1 MTGASSVS
9 AAATVKTSLSG
20 VDFTLLSFEAEEQ
33 LSSPFRFQAT
43 VRASTASIDLAGLLG
58 KVASVTITA
67 GGKASRCF
75 AGIVAAATQLDADPR
90 GASYR
95 LELRPALWKLS
106 LASDCRIFQQKT
118 VPEIVQAVLKA
129 DGVGL
134 VKNSLSATYDKQDY
148 VAQFDESDLAFV
160 SRLMERAG
168 IVYFFTHAAEG
179 DTLVLA
185 DDSSPFKP
193 IAGPSALNYRLPQGG
208 ILQADAVSLLTW
220 TAQMATGSV
229 GMGDYS
235 FLIPSTDLTV
245 TAKGKGSDLAHYSF
259 PGGYATKDAGDAA
272 AKRRIDAL
280 DAESAVILGESAC
293 PSLLPG
299 ATVKIQGY
307 GDDKV
312 NGGYAIAAVTHL
324 LTEGVYHNRFEAL
337 PGDTVIRPRPVTP
350 RPRIAGLQTAK
361 VVGKQG
367 EEIWTDQYGR
377 IKVQFP
383 WDRQGKSD
391 ENSSC
396 WIRVVQ
402 GWAGKGWGHLFVP
415 RIGMEVMV
423 AFVDGDPDRPL
434 VVGALY
440 NAEQTAPITLPGEQ
454 TKSTVK
460 TNSSKGG
467 EGFNQILF
475 DDDKGKELVYLH
487 AQKDMTSEVLNDRT
501 ATVTQ
506 NEKLTVSKGDR
517 TVEVTEGKETHSV
530 KQTRDVTVTGKET
543 HTNKADFDHTVDG
556 NMSLTVK
563 GNYSLTVQGSVTIK
577 ATGAVTIESSAGA
590 VTVKAAQSLQTSGLT
605 ISNKATTS
613 LTNDG
618 GMSITNTAQ
627 GKAALES
634 SGMVTVNGAMVKIN

>member
-1 MTGASSVS
+1 MAGPVF
-9 AAATVKTSLSG
+9 AATVKTPLSG
-20 VDFTLLSFEAEEQ
+20 VAFTLLALEAEEG
-33 LSSPFRFQAT
+33 LSRPFRYLAT
-43 VRASTASIDLAGLLG
+43 VRADKADADVASLLG
-58 KVASVTITA
+58 KIASVTLTA
-67 GGKASRCF
+67 DGKAKRLFS
-75 AGIVAAATQLDADPR
+75 GIVAEAGQLDADPR

-95 LELRPALWKLS
+95 LDIRPALWLLS
-106 LASDCRIFQQKT
+106 LAGDCRIFQQKSLS
-118 VPEIVQAVLKA
+118 EIVQTVLKA
-129 DGVGL
+129 DGATRISD
-134 VKNSLSATYDKQDY
+134 KLSGSYAKLDY
-148 VAQFDESDLAFV
+148 VAQFDESDFAFV
-160 SRLMERAG
+160 SRLLERAG
-168 IVYFFTHAAEG
+168 IVYFFTHAEEG
-179 DTLVLA
+179 ETLVLA
-185 DDSSPFKP
+185 DDSSAFKP
-193 IAGPSALNYRLPQGG
+193 IAGPSALNYRMAQGSG
-208 ILQADAVSLLTW
+208 LQPDAVSFLSRSARMT
-220 TAQMATGSV
+220 TGTFST
-229 GMGDYS
+229 GDYS
-235 FLIPSTDLTV
+235 FLTPSTDLTV
-245 TAKGKGSDLAHYSF
+245 TSKGKGSDVTRYLY
-259 PGGYATKDAGDAA
+259 PGGYEKRDAGDAI
-272 AKRRIDAL
+272 AKHQIQAL
-280 DAESAVILGESAC
+280 DADAVQLAGESAC
-293 PSLLPG
+293 PTLLPG
-299 ATVKIQGY
+299 ATISIQGY
-307 GDDKV
+307 GDAKV
-312 NGGYAIAAVTHL
+312 NGKYVLISVSHIFTEDGYR
-324 LTEGVYHNRFEAL
+324 NRFTAL
-337 PGDTVIRPRPVTP
+337 PADTVIRPLALTP

-367 EEIWTDQYGR
+367 EEIWTDKYGR

-440 NAEQTAPITLPGEQ
+440 NAEQTVPVTLPDDQ
-454 TKSTVK
+454 TKSTIK

-467 EGFNQILF
+467 GGFNQILF
-475 DDDKGKELVYLH
+475 DDAKDKELIYLH
-487 AQKDMTSEVLNDRT
+487 AQKDMTSEVLHNRT

-506 NEKLTVSKGDR
+506 DEKLTVSKGDR
-517 TVEVTEGKETHSV
+517 TVEVSEGKETHSV
-530 KQTRDVTVTGKET
+530 KKTRDVTVTGKET

-563 GNYSLTVQGSVTIK
+563 GNYSLTVQGSITIK

-590 VTVKAAQSLQTSGLT
+590 VTVKAAQSLETSGLT

-634 SGMVTVNGAMVKIN
+634 SGMVTINGAMVKIN

>member
-1 MTGASSVS
+1 MSTPV
-9 AAATVKTSLSG
+9 AAITIKTPLSNVAFTV
-20 VDFTLLSFEAEEQ
+20 LSFEAEEQ
-33 LSSPFRFQAT
+33 LSTPFRFTAT
-43 VRASTASIDLAGLLG
+43 LRASSASVDLASLIG
-58 KVASVTITA
+58 KVVSLVLTA
-67 GGKASRCF
+67 GDKAERCF

-95 LELRPALWKLS
+95 LYIRPALWRLS

-134 VKNSLSATYDKQDY
+134 VKNSLSASYDKQDY
-148 VAQFDESDLAFV
+148 VVQFDESDLAFV
-160 SRLMERAG
+160 SRLMEQAG
-168 IVYFFTHAAEG
+168 IVYFFTHAAAG

-193 IAGPSALNYRLPQGG
+193 IAGPSALNYRQPQGG
-208 ILQADAVSLLTW
+208 ILQADAVSLLAW
-220 TAQMATGSV
+220 TSQMATASV
-229 GMGDYS
+229 GAGDYS

-245 TAKGKGSDLAHYSF
+245 TAKGKGDSALARYSF
-259 PGGYATKDAGDAA
+259 PGFYATKSDGEAV
-272 AKRRIDAL
+272 AKRQITAL
-280 DAESAVILGESAC
+280 EGEASLLVGESAC
-293 PSLLPG
+293 PSLMPG
-299 ATVKIQGY
+299 ATLSIQGY
-307 GDDKV
+307 GDAGV
-312 NGGYAIAAVTHL
+312 NGKYTLTAVSHL
-324 LTEGVYHNRFEAL
+324 LSEGVYHNRFEAL
-337 PGDTVIRPRPVTP
+337 PADTQIRPRPVTP

-367 EEIWTDQYGR
+367 EEIWTDKYGR
-377 IKVQFP
+377 IKLQFP

-396 WIRVVQ
+396 WVRVVQ

-440 NAEQTAPITLPGEQ
+440 NAEQTVPATLPGDQ
-454 TKSTVK
+454 TKGMVK

-467 EGFNQILF
+467 GGFNQLLL
-475 DDDKGKELVYLH
+475 DDAKDKELIYLH
-487 AQKDMTSEVLNDRT
+487 AQKDMTLDVLNNRT

-506 NEKLTVSKGDR
+506 DEKLTVSKGDR
-517 TVEVTEGKETHSV
+517 TIEVSAGKETHSV

-543 HTNKADFDHTVDG
+543 HTNKADFDQTVDG

-563 GNYSLTVQGSVTIK
+563 GNYSLTVQGSITIK

-590 VTVKAAQSLQTSGLT
+590 VTVKAAQSLQTSGMT